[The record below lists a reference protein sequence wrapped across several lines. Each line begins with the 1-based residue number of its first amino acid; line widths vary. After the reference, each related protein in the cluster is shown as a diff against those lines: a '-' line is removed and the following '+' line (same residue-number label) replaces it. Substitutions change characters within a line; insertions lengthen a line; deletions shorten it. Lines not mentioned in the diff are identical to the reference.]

1 MSISNLVVFS
11 QSQNMPYLLAQYNDL
26 FKIDHFNSYT
36 DWAVKKIVPGAFV
49 IEGSDESYITSTI
62 DVIRKDQE
70 IFDTLC
76 FVMGSTNSFDSY
88 LLDGQLPPPPYLQ
101 EEINQVADLRESYK
115 QVDNDISKA
124 GRLIKYLWLRP
135 KFILQPYHEWQ
146 CQRFY
151 QYPLLDKLSND
162 ATDSY
167 EWLLTLVNTKI
178 LEPLVLI
185 DRQREC
191 IFCRSSH
198 LSFIDACPNCR
209 SINIEIQSSL
219 HCFTCGCVDIQKKF
233 LHDGILICPKCST
246 QLRHI
251 GSDYDRPIENHGC
264 QVCHQTF
271 AEAEILVR
279 CAMCEKEMVPN
290 DLVSNK
296 IYSWQLSDKGR
307 TIAVRGTELDM
318 ISSFD
323 QLNFI
328 SRDLFVHDLDW
339 LLISSRRYP
348 SITFS
353 LFGLC
358 FANLPELAETMGH
371 SRLLQML
378 ESFAQRLRNMLRTPD
393 LSTRSSE
400 NLLWLLLPNTDE
412 EGLRGFQAR
421 IEASLE
427 SMQVESEHKLE
438 ARFTGITSSQVPS
451 REDAELLLA
460 RFRGELL

>member
-1 MSISNLVVFS
+1 MSVRNLVVFS
-11 QSQNMPYLLAQYNDL
+11 QSQNTPYLSARYHDL
-26 FKIDHFNSYT
+26 FGIDHFNSYT

-49 IEGSDESYITSTI
+49 IEEGDENYITSTV
-62 DVIRKDQE
+62 DAIRKDQE
-70 IFDTLC
+70 VFDTLC
-76 FVMGSTNSFDSY
+76 FVMGSINSFDSH
-88 LLDGQLPPPPYLQ
+88 LVDGQLLPPLDLQ

-115 QVDNDISKA
+115 QVDNDISKT

-135 KFILQPYHEWQ
+135 KFILRPYHEWQ

-151 QYPLLDKLSND
+151 QYPLLDKLSYD

-167 EWLLTLVNTKI
+167 EWLLTLANTKI

-191 IFCRSSH
+191 AFCRSSH
-198 LSFIDACPNCR
+198 LSFVDVCPNCR
-209 SINIEIQSSL
+209 AIDIEIQPSL
-219 HCFTCGCVDIQKKF
+219 HCFTCGCVDIQEKF

-251 GSDYDRPIENHGC
+251 GSDYDRPIENYGC
-264 QVCHQTF
+264 QACHQTF
-271 AEAEILVR
+271 DEAEILVR
-279 CAMCEKEMVPN
+279 CAMCEKEMKPN

-307 TIAVRGTELDM
+307 TVAVRGTEVDM
-318 ISSFD
+318 LSSFD
-323 QLNFI
+323 QLDFI
-328 SRDLFVHDLDW
+328 SIDLFVHNLDW
-339 LLISSRRYP
+339 LLTSARRYP

-353 LFGLC
+353 LFGIY
-358 FANLPELAETMGH
+358 FANLPELVETMGH

-378 ESFAQRLRNMLRTPD
+378 ESFEQRLRNMLRTPD

-400 NLLWLLLPNTDE
+400 NLLWLLLPNADE
-412 EGLRGFQAR
+412 EGLRGFQVR
-421 IEASLE
+421 IEANLE
-427 SMQVESEHKLE
+427 SIQEGSEYKLE
-438 ARFTGITSSQVPS
+438 ARFMGIASSQVPS

>member
-1 MSISNLVVFS
+1 MSANNLVVFS
-11 QSQNMPYLLAQYNDL
+11 LSQNAPYLSAQYNDL

-36 DWAVKKIVPGAFV
+36 DWAVKKIAPDAFV
-49 IEGSDESYITSTI
+49 IEGGDENYITTTI
-62 DVIRKDQE
+62 NAIRKDQE
-70 IFDTLC
+70 VFYILC
-76 FVMGSTNSFDSY
+76 FVVGSVNSFDSY
-88 LLDGQLPPPPYLQ
+88 LVDGQLPSALYLQ
-101 EEINQVADLRESYK
+101 EEIIQVADLRESYK
-115 QVDNDISKA
+115 QVDNDITKA

-167 EWLLTLVNTKI
+167 EWLRILASTKI

-191 IFCRSSH
+191 AFCRSSH
-198 LSFIDACPNCR
+198 LSFVDVCPNCR
-209 SINIEIQSSL
+209 EIDIEIQSSL
-219 HCFTCGCVDIQKKF
+219 HCFTCGCVDIQEKF

-271 AEAEILVR
+271 TEAEIIVR
-279 CAMCEKEMVPN
+279 CATCEKEMAPN
-290 DLVSNK
+290 DLVSHK

-307 TIAVRGTELDM
+307 TVAVRGAEVDM

-339 LLISSRRYP
+339 LLTSSRRYP
-348 SITFS
+348 SIVFG
-353 LFGLC
+353 LFGIY
-358 FANLPELAETMGH
+358 FANLPGLAETMGH

-393 LSTRSSE
+393 LSARSSE
-400 NLLWLLLPNTDE
+400 NLIWLLLPNTDD
-412 EGLRGFQAR
+412 EGLHGFQAR
-421 IEASLE
+421 IETSLE
-427 SMQVESEHKLE
+427 SMQEESEYKLE
-438 ARFTGITSSQVPS
+438 ARFMGVSSSQVSS

-460 RFRGELL
+460 RFRSELI